1 MVERVFLNS
10 ENLATFLCPQC
21 QKSFKKDLTT
31 LISKNNKIRF
41 KCKCPC
47 GYSFPVLLERRM
59 YTRKD
64 TDLNGAFIHDKK
76 KIRGAINIK
85 NVSLGGLGFELTSN
99 YLLSTGDI
107 VLVRFNLDDAF
118 NTLITKEALIRK
130 MIKKYV
136 GAEFLEKT
144 WKHDIFHLYL
154 NDS

>member
-1 MVERVFLNS
+1 MIERIFLNS

-21 QKSFKKDLTT
+21 QRSWKKDLTNFMNHN
-31 LISKNNKIRF
+31 KKIRF

-47 GYSFPVLLERRM
+47 GYSFPVLLERRV
-59 YTRKD
+59 YIRKN
-64 TDLNGAFIHDKK
+64 TDINGAFIHDKK

-99 YLLSTGDI
+99 YLISTGDI
-107 VLVRFNLDDAF
+107 VLVRFNLDDVF

-130 MIKKYV
+130 MINMYV

-154 NDS
+154 KEK

>member
-1 MVERVFLNS
+1 MVEKVFLNS
-10 ENLATFLCPQC
+10 ENIATFLCPQC
-21 QKSFKKDLTT
+21 QKTFKKDLTN
-31 LISKNNKIRF
+31 LISNAKKITF

-59 YTRKD
+59 YPRKN
-64 TDLNGAFIHDKK
+64 TDLGGAFIHDKK

-118 NTLITKEALIRK
+118 STLISKEALIRK

-154 NDS
+154 KE

>member
-41 KCKCPC
+41 ICKCPC

-59 YTRKD
+59 YNRKN
-64 TDLNGAFIHDKK
+64 TDLGGAFIHDKK

-107 VLVRFNLDDAF
+107 VLVRFNLDDVF

-130 MIKKYV
+130 MINWFV

-154 NDS
+154 KEK

>member
-1 MVERVFLNS
+1 MVEKVFLNS

-21 QKSFKKDLTT
+21 QKTFKKDLTE
-31 LISKNNKIRF
+31 IINHHKKIRF

-47 GYSFPVLLERRM
+47 GYSFPVLLERRV
-59 YTRKD
+59 YEIKN
-64 TDLNGAFIHDKK
+64 TDLTGAFIHDKK

-99 YLLSTGDI
+99 YLISTGDI

-118 NTLITKEALIRK
+118 NTLISKEALIRK
-130 MIKKYV
+130 MINRYV

-154 NDS
+154 KEK